1 VSSSSQRLPY
11 EEASQQINADIVH
24 APLTASSILAR
35 QPLLRVVDWHAS
47 PSWAGAVRQLRKR
60 FAASAEK
67 NPTGGEATRTQQR

>member
-1 VSSSSQRLPY
+1 
-11 EEASQQINADIVH
+11 
-24 APLTASSILAR
+24 
-35 QPLLRVVDWHAS
+35 LRVVDWHAS